1 MKSHEWLHKLAEP
14 EPSKAALALQR
25 LEEGK
30 PVRIVF
36 QDGAVVIR
44 QVADNQ
50 FSVEAANRRITLPKE
65 AVELILWY
73 LDLVFQGWRIQL
85 DDEQ

>member
-1 MKSHEWLHKLAEP
+1 VKSHEWLHKLAEP

-30 PVRIVF
+30 PVRVLL
-36 QDGAVVIR
+36 QDGEVVIR
-44 QVADNQ
+44 RVADGQ
-50 FSVEAANRRITLPKE
+50 FEVQAANKRITLP
-65 AVELILWY
+65 AQSIELILWW
-73 LDLVFQGWRIQL
+73 LDAVFQSWRIQL